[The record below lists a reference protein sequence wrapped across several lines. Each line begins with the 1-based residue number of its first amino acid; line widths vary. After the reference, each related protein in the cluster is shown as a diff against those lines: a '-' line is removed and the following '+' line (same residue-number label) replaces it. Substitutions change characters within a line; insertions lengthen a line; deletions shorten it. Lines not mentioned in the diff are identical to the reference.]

1 MQSTSDLISNT
12 QKWLWNAGKFTVA
25 WCHQQAIWWVPPK
38 FCSWTEQLDL
48 GRLVDQ
54 IAEGAVVDVVLPADH
69 DLELLP
75 QDVELDLVD
84 QGAEFEF
91 AEHPAELG
99 AGYSAIVDA
108 IVILEEWV
116 ELYAALVNLRG
127 RVEYKFWKIVMI
139 FDYELNIN
147 NHDQTILKVHYK

>member
-1 MQSTSDLISNT
+1 MQENSQL
-12 QKWLWNAGKFTVA
+12 L
-25 WCHQQAIWWVPPK
+25 WWVTPK

-75 QDVELDLVD
+75 QNVELHFVD
-84 QGAEFEF
+84 QGAQFEL

-108 IVILEEWV
+108 VVILEEWV

-147 NHDQTILKVHYK
+147 NDQTILKVHYK